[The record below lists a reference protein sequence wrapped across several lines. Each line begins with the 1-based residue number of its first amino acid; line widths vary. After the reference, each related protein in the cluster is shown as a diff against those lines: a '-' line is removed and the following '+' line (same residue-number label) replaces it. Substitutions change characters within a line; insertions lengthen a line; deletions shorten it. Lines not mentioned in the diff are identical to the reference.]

1 MAKKGE
7 PWGKGEDIDFE
18 KSKKPYGEGSG
29 RPVSKKQIFS
39 PLDIAKFLNSFMPVT
54 GDIQSGAEAIESF
67 KDKEYLGAALGALG
81 ALPFIPNT
89 AKFVGKG
96 VAKQIEEGTG
106 IAKYLMDPKMYA
118 VEDSY
123 RKGIPYSGMS
133 SIDEFLKN
141 TDIPFMTVPIDKK
154 IIGEGLDPYRAWEI
168 RNKVENVAQGDNP
181 RLFFHAGDAGIG
193 SDTVAK
199 HMSGDRGTGHFGTG
213 TYAVTDLENLTP
225 FYTETRP
232 VIGLISR
239 PEAKFFTGDN
249 DKLDKAHRALREIN
263 YLADQKN
270 LIPKDKV
277 LEGIENFDKYWQL
290 KQTNPELAEVIE
302 IVKKI
307 RFDAPSKKMY
317 TDVPESILDAV
328 NQHIKSRMGGGG
340 TFWRDRIPKDSA
352 STRFMKNEG
361 YEGVNTRLAPELDNT
376 QYGSVIYRKGNY

>member
-67 KDKEYLGAALGALG
+67 KDKDYLGAALGGLG
-81 ALPFIPNT
+81 TLPLIPNMT
-89 AKFVGKG
+89 
-96 VAKQIEEGTG
+96 
-106 IAKYLMDPKMYA
+106 KY
-118 VEDSY
+118 V
-123 RKGIPYSGMS
+123 KGIPYSGMS

-199 HMSGDRGTGHFGTG
+199 HMSGGRGTGHFGTG

-290 KQTNPELAEVIE
+290 KQTDPDLAEVIE

-376 QYGSVIYRKGNY
+376 QYGSVIYRKGKF